1 MISGLA
7 APALTIFCIQQQT
20 CSSIVPGS
28 PTELS
33 QVLGANIGVKVTYD
47 GKVPAINTEEGSYN
61 MMVAEN
67 FDNKLIFIGKI
78 KCLSIFG
85 LIE

>member
-1 MISGLA
+1 MKITEASLLFILA
-7 APALTIFCIQQQT
+7 GATNSDGAPPPT

-33 QVLGANIGVKVTYD
+33 EVLGANIGVKVTYD
-47 GKVPAINTEEGSYN
+47 GKIPAINTEEGSYN

-67 FDNKLIFIGKI
+67 FSNKLIFIGKV
-78 KCLSIFG
+78 KC
-85 LIE
+85 

>member
-1 MISGLA
+1 MMKITKASLLFILA
-7 APALTIFCIQQQT
+7 GAANSDGVAAA

-47 GKVPAINTEEGSYN
+47 GKVPAINTDEGSYN

-67 FDNKLIFIGKI
+67 FSNKLIFIGKF
-78 KCLSIFG
+78 KC
-85 LIE
+85 